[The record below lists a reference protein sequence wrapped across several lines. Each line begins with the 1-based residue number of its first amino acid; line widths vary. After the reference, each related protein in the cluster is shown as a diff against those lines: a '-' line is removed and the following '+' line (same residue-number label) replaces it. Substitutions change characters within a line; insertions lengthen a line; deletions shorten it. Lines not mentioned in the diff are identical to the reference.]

1 MLDWFRRGREARV
14 KTHLPA
20 PEAFAAMLA
29 RFPAL
34 AGFSASEQERLRQ
47 LTAALLATKS
57 FQGAAGLEPGP
68 EERLAVAV
76 LAAAMALN
84 RGLDGYRDFVTF
96 VLYPSAFLSEVEE
109 VDEAGVVHR
118 GRDLRAGEAWHRGPV
133 LLAMDDVW
141 QSGQRAGYN
150 VVVHELAHQLD
161 HAGGEEE
168 GFPLLP
174 RDVDPRDWTREF
186 SEAWRRLNAELDR
199 GDEPFMDTY
208 AAESPTEFFAVSCEY
223 FFDAP
228 EYLQAEAPGLYGVL
242 SRYFAQNPAA
252 RLRSL

>member
-14 KTHLPA
+14 KAHLPA
-20 PEAFAAMLA
+20 PEAFAAVLA

-34 AGFSASEQERLRQ
+34 AGFSAPEQERLRQ
-47 LTAALLATKS
+47 LTAGLLATKS
-57 FQGAAGLEPGP
+57 FQGAAGFEPGP
-68 EERLAVAV
+68 GDRLAVAV

-84 RGLDGYRDFVTF
+84 RGLDGYRDFATF
-96 VLYPSAFLSEVEE
+96 VLYPAAFLSEVEE

-186 SEAWRRLNAELDR
+186 SEAYRRLNAELDQ
-199 GDEPFMDTY
+199 GDEPFMDPY
-208 AAESPTEFFAVSCEY
+208 ATESPTEFFAVSCEY

-228 EYLQAEAPGLYGVL
+228 EHLQAEVPGLYRVL
-242 SRYFAQNPAA
+242 SRYFAQDPAA
-252 RLRSL
+252 RLGGL